1 MIMHVQFL
9 CWHIFSFLLVVYV
22 GKKLLGYIVSICCS
36 LLRSCQTDFQSG
48 IPFYISTRMYKDS
61 NFSTSSPNLNI
72 ICLFDYSHPREY
84 EEVSQFRLKKIFFL
98 IYFIHLVFI
107 LFLGAL
113 GLRCCMHAFSS
124 CGERE
129 LLSSRS
135 VWVSHRSGSSCCGA
149 LALKPMGLSSC
160 GTRAQEHRLR
170 SCGAQA

>member
-22 GKKLLGYIVSICCS
+22 GEKLLGYIVSLCCS

-48 IPFYISTRMYKDS
+48 VPFYISTRMYKDC
-61 NFSTSSPNLNI
+61 NFSTSSPTLNI
-72 ICLFDYSHPREY
+72 ICLFDYSHPRVY
-84 EEVSQFRLKKIFFL
+84 EEVSQFIYFLKFL

-113 GLRCCMHAFSS
+113 GLHCCMQAFSS
-124 CGERE
+124 CGEQE
-129 LLSSRS
+129 LLSSCS
-135 VWVSHRSGSSCCGA
+135 VWVSHCSGSSCGA
-149 LALKPMGLSSC
+149 LALKPMGFS
-160 GTRAQEHRLR
+160 